1 MRRPG
6 WLATFNPT
14 HPMKNIVSFSLI
26 AAGFVL
32 AAPGLSAKSA
42 SAGSVDFGS
51 FAATGNGQVV
61 EVKLEPALIKFAAK
75 IAAVKEPEAAEL
87 LKNIEQVRVNV
98 VELDE
103 TNTADA
109 TAKIAAVRTQLESAG
124 CAPTVSV
131 RDPKKGD
138 DVVVYIKTGA
148 DDCIEGIVV
157 TVIEDKKQAVFVN
170 VVGSIRPEQLAELG
184 KRLDIDVLK
193 RPELKTAKAP
203 DAQP

>member
-6 WLATFNPT
+6 WPTTFNPT

-32 AAPGLSAKSA
+32 AAHGLSAKAA

-51 FAATGNGQVV
+51 FAATGAGQVV

-75 IAAVKEPEAAEL
+75 VAAVNEPEAAAL
-87 LKNIEQVRVNV
+87 LRNIEHVRVNV
-98 VELDE
+98 VALDE
-103 TNTADA
+103 TNTAEA
-109 TAKIAAVRTQLESAG
+109 TARIAAVRTQLESAG
-124 CAPTVSV
+124 WAPTVSV

-157 TVIEDKKQAVFVN
+157 TVIEDKQQAVFVN

-203 DAQP
+203 EAQP

>member
-1 MRRPG
+1 
-6 WLATFNPT
+6 
-14 HPMKNIVSFSLI
+14 MKNIVSFSLI

-32 AAPGLSAKSA
+32 AAPGLSAKAA

-87 LKNIEQVRVNV
+87 LKNIEHVRVNV

-109 TAKIAAVRTQLESAG
+109 TARIAAVRTQLESAG
-124 CAPTVSV
+124 WAPTVSV

-203 DAQP
+203 VAQP

>member
-1 MRRPG
+1 
-6 WLATFNPT
+6 
-14 HPMKNIVSFSLI
+14 MKNILSVSFI
-26 AAGFVL
+26 AAGFAL
-32 AAPGLSAKSA
+32 AAHGLSAKTA

-75 IAAVKEPEAAEL
+75 VAAVKEPEAAEL

-103 TNTADA
+103 TNLADA

-124 CAPTVSV
+124 WAPTVSV

-148 DDCIEGIVV
+148 DDSIEGIVV

-170 VVGSIRPEQLAELG
+170 VVGNIRPEQLAELG
-184 KRLDIDVLK
+184 KRFDIDMLK
-193 RPELKTAKAP
+193 RPELKTARAP
-203 DAQP
+203 EAQP